1 MEPCPNKSKFA
12 GQELRYMQNELKL
25 NITSLQSK
33 IEKLIFLHKKV
44 LEDNL
49 KMQALVEGLQYQL
62 SEQNKQIE
70 RLEVEKIELLKS
82 IPIAPSKIMEGNE
95 VNAEQID
102 EMVRDID
109 KCIALLSI
117 NKKSAELN

>member
-1 MEPCPNKSKFA
+1 
-12 GQELRYMQNELKL
+12 MQNQLKL

-33 IEKLIFLHKKV
+33 IEKLIFLHNKV

-49 KMQALVEGLQYQL
+49 KLQAHIEGLQQQV

-70 RLEVEKIELLKS
+70 VLEVEKVEWLKS
-82 IPIAPSKIMEGNE
+82 KPNVDFLKNE
-95 VNAEQID
+95 KHAVSPEQID

-117 NKKSAELN
+117 NKKSVELN

>member
-1 MEPCPNKSKFA
+1 
-12 GQELRYMQNELKL
+12 MQNDLKL

-33 IEKLIFLHKKV
+33 IEKLIFMHKRV

-49 KMQALVEGLQYQL
+49 KMQAVVESLQQQL

-70 RLEVEKIELLKS
+70 VLENSKSDLLL
-82 IPIAPSKIMEGNE
+82 NNQLQ
-95 VNAEQID
+95 NAKVDAQMVTNEQID

-109 KCIALLSI
+109 KCIALISI

>member
-1 MEPCPNKSKFA
+1 
-12 GQELRYMQNELKL
+12 MQNDLKL
-25 NITSLQSK
+25 SSASLQSK

-49 KMQALVEGLQYQL
+49 KMQALVESLQQQL
-62 SEQNKQIE
+62 SEQNIQIE
-70 RLEVEKIELLKS
+70 DLENEKVELLR
-82 IPIAPSKIMEGNE
+82 SKIVEPLATKAENE
-95 VNAEQID
+95 ISSKQID

-117 NKKSAELN
+117 NKKSAELS

>member
-1 MEPCPNKSKFA
+1 
-12 GQELRYMQNELKL
+12 MQNELKL
-25 NITSLQSK
+25 NIASLQSK

-49 KMQALVEGLQYQL
+49 KMQALVEGLHLQL
-62 SEQNKQIE
+62 SEQSHQIE
-70 RLEVEKIELLKS
+70 VLEIEKMELLNSKS
-82 IPIAPSKIMEGNE
+82 TVSPKVTEKPLVSY
-95 VNAEQID
+95 EQID

>member
-1 MEPCPNKSKFA
+1 
-12 GQELRYMQNELKL
+12 MQNDLKL
-25 NITSLQSK
+25 SSASLQSK

-49 KMQALVEGLQYQL
+49 KMQAMVESLQQQV
-62 SEQNKQIE
+62 SEQNIQIE
-70 RLEVEKIELLKS
+70 ELEKEKVELLG
-82 IPIAPSKIMEGNE
+82 SKLVEPLTAKAGYD
-95 VNAEQID
+95 VSAKQID

>member
-1 MEPCPNKSKFA
+1 
-12 GQELRYMQNELKL
+12 MQNELKL

-95 VNAEQID
+95 VSAEQID